1 MGRSSSALACA
12 SQGRKRE
19 STDQPGERPGTRVS
33 PAGTRVSLRVLVIQT
48 TMALDVSV
56 TATKFRL
63 IELLC

>member
-1 MGRSSSALACA
+1 M
-12 SQGRKRE
+12 RE
-19 STDQPGERPGTRVS
+19 PTDQPGARAGTRVS

>member
-1 MGRSSSALACA
+1 
-12 SQGRKRE
+12 
-19 STDQPGERPGTRVS
+19 
-33 PAGTRVSLRVLVIQT
+33 VLVIQT

>member
-1 MGRSSSALACA
+1 M
-12 SQGRKRE
+12 RE
-19 STDQPGERPGTRVS
+19 PTDQPGARAGTRVS

-56 TATKFRL
+56 TATNSGL